1 MNMKTFTKLGS
12 IMAAFTLLSTLAL
25 AAPKAERADRYFK
38 VAGKVIQIDRKDR
51 TLLVTDSASNK
62 LYLIKVP
69 DRVTFKITFGKNMQ
83 LAEPGFNDVNV
94 RERVEIRCLRDTTE
108 HLSRLGSG
116 RYVTTLSATR

>member
-1 MNMKTFTKLGS
+1 MKTFTRLGS
-12 IMAAFTLLSTLAL
+12 IIAAFTLLSTLAL
-25 AAPKAERADRYFK
+25 AAPKAERANKYFK

-51 TLLVTDSASNK
+51 TMLVTDSFSNK

-69 DRVTFKITFGKNMQ
+69 NGVTFKITFGKNMQ
-83 LAEPGFNDVNV
+83 LAEPGFNDVNI

>member
-1 MNMKTFTKLGS
+1 MKTFMRLGS
-12 IMAAFTLLSTLAL
+12 IIAAFTLLSTLAL
-25 AAPKAERADRYFK
+25 AAPKAEKADKYFK
-38 VAGKVIQIDRKDR
+38 VAGKVIQIDHKDR

-69 DRVTFKITFGKNMQ
+69 DRVTFKITFGRNMQ

-94 RERVEIRCLRDTTE
+94 RERVEIRCLRDTPE
-108 HLSRLGSG
+108 HLSRLASG